1 MCAQRTFCP
10 LLQIQRSATPLGA
23 QTISTVEKLLFHA
36 ICSGV
41 VVTAR
46 CLPAVAGRR
55 VFRTAPPTRLRPG
68 SCRTMAWQAERGE
81 YSAQSFS
88 TVLLEVYVPQ
98 SLRPA
103 G

>member
-23 QTISTVEKLLFHA
+23 QTRSTVEKLLSHA
-36 ICSGV
+36 IWSGV

-55 VFRTAPPTRLRPG
+55 VFRAAPRSTTAGRR
-68 SCRTMAWQAERGE
+68 RGVT
-81 YSAQSFS
+81 AAPVAFQQSH
-88 TVLLEVYVPQ
+88 LLINLDRRAP
-98 SLRPA
+98 SLIRFAP
-103 G
+103 